1 MLPTPPTDPA
11 LVRAPLLY
19 LFGAAP
25 TTQAEAF
32 AYVLRIVDRWL
43 AGDDPFPDP
52 PPDPPAPGPQPPNP
66 NPPPVPAIFPILS
79 VLEELAAIDAA
90 TMAPA
95 WTVVIEAFA
104 AWRTAGPFAE

>member
-19 LFGAAP
+19 LFGVAP
-25 TTQAEAF
+25 STQAPDF
-32 AYVLRIVDRWL
+32 GHVLVIVDRWL

-52 PPDPPAPGPQPPNP
+52 PPDPPTPGPQPPDP
-66 NPPPVPAIFPILS
+66 NPPPVPAYPIGVL
-79 VLEELAAIDAA
+79 LEELAELDAA

-95 WTVVIEAFA
+95 WATVREAFA
-104 AWRTAGPFAE
+104 AWLTSGPFA